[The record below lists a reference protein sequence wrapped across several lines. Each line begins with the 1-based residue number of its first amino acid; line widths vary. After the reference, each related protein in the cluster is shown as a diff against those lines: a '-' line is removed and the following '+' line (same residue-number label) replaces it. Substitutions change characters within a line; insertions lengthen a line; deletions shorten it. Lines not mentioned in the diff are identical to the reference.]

1 MSARTALVG
10 VLVLLFSIAASAEE
24 PRYHV
29 LLTND
34 DGILSP
40 GLAAVAEALAADPS
54 YRVTVV
60 APAEQQSGKG
70 TALTLRGDIEVRP
83 STAIAGWP
91 AWSVMATPA
100 TTVQIALTV
109 VLAEDPPD
117 LVVSGIN
124 RGENIG
130 RSAWYSGTVGA
141 ARESAFAGVGSIAFS
156 LELDWDNPRPDFPGA
171 ARWVVPLVKGVRALG
186 LPEGV
191 CLNVNIPHD
200 IPSIRGFRLA
210 RMGLAPPEIF
220 GFDVVRES
228 GRVKWYRGR
237 WSPPVEDDMGTD
249 IQLLGVGWIP
259 IVPLGLDQTDYPSL
273 AVLQDLV
280 YTSRQESVAAS
291 ASAAGEASGNR

>member
-1 MSARTALVG
+1 MSVRTG
-10 VLVLLFSIAASAEE
+10 VLGVLMLLSSISVPAEE
-24 PRYHV
+24 PTYHV

-34 DGILSP
+34 DGISSP
-40 GLAAVAEALAADPS
+40 GLAAVAEVLAADPS

-70 TALTLRGDIEVRP
+70 TALTLRDDIEVRP

-141 ARESAFAGVGSIAFS
+141 AREAAFAGVGSIAFS
-156 LELDWDNPRPDFPGA
+156 LELDWDDQRPDFPGA
-171 ARWVVPLVKGVRALG
+171 ARWVVPLADAVRAHG

-210 RMGLAPPEIF
+210 RMGLAPPETF

-237 WSPPVEDDMGTD
+237 WRPPVEDGVGTD
-249 IQLLGVGWIP
+249 IQLLEVGWIP

-280 YTSRQESVAAS
+280 HASRQESVTPL
-291 ASAAGEASGNR
+291 AAGEASGNR